1 MAVGMASSL
10 FPTRWKHDKPPSIE
24 KFVETFRDD
33 YACAEYLAKK
43 RWPTG
48 FTCPHCGSRKAW
60 RLEARPWVWECA
72 GKGDKPGCR
81 HQTSVISGTVMQGSH
96 LPLRKWFLAA
106 YLVATH
112 SNSISA
118 LQLQPKLGVS
128 YKTAWLL
135 LHKLRRAMVDP
146 DRTPL
151 SGDIDVDESAIPYRR
166 KEDHLKRGGGSSTA
180 NQIWIAG
187 AVERRGRFGVGRIR
201 LQRLADRSSAS
212 LIPFVVAHTEPGSHL
227 RTDENSAYRR
237 TPDRKVTQ
245 VNLSGTPIPAHISFK
260 WIHIVFANLKRWAL
274 GTFHGFREKH
284 IDAYLNEFVFRWNRR
299 RHFRSAMD
307 SMLGIGRRIGPMTY
321 RSIVGDTRQWKKEH
335 INEIFKMLHPNKQ
348 KIVSDL
354 VGYYGVSRLEVMENL
369 VRWVDRLI
377 EEDRD
382 AYLAYRWDF
391 EGVREFADKTWRLR
405 KKPTQPVLTPRRPGE
420 ERRTDRRY
428 PNPQALA
435 PRILPRPPAARM
447 LTASAAE

>member
-1 MAVGMASSL
+1 MASSL

-60 RLEARPWVWECA
+60 RLESRPWVWECA

-146 DRTPL
+146 DLTPL

-166 KEDHLKRGGGSSTA
+166 GEDYLKRGDGSSTS

-187 AVERRGRFGVGRIR
+187 AVERCGRFGVGRIR
-201 LQRLADRSSAS
+201 LERIADRSSTS
-212 LIPFVVAHTEPGSHL
+212 LIPFVMANTQPGSHL
-227 RTDENSAYRR
+227 RTDENSAYCGIQGRSL
-237 TPDRKVTQ
+237 TQ
-245 VNLSGTPIPAHISFK
+245 VNLSKSPIPAHISFK

-348 KIVSDL
+348 RIVSDL
-354 VGYYGVSRLEVMENL
+354 VGYYRASRLEVMENL
-369 VRWVDRLI
+369 VWWVDRLI

-382 AYLAYRWDF
+382 AYLSYRWEF
-391 EGVREFADKTWRLR
+391 EGVREFADKTSRLR
-405 KKPTQPVLTPRRPGE
+405 KKLARPVLAPRRPGE
-420 ERRTDRRY
+420 ERRTSRRY
-428 PNPQALA
+428 PVPQALA
-435 PRILPRPPAARM
+435 PRVLPRLP
-447 LTASAAE
+447 TACSGGAFTAE